1 MLTKLDAFWE
11 AFLFRDVLV
20 RCFQQPHILP
30 LSVSGQQDACC
41 MGRKFLVYQAKA
53 VFMTKV
59 AAVKAAVTGW
69 ALQIAS
75 VPEIHWYSA
84 EILHIYYCIY
94 FSCTYH
100 F

>member
-1 MLTKLDAFWE
+1 
-11 AFLFRDVLV
+11 
-20 RCFQQPHILP
+20 
-30 LSVSGQQDACC
+30 

-59 AAVKAAVTGW
+59 AAVRAAVAGW

-84 EILHIYYCIY
+84 EMLYVYHCIY
-94 FSCTYH
+94 FSCT
-100 F
+100 